1 MPAKY
6 RYPGKSDFE
15 SMSKQGTMSDVDAS
29 SLYREKKEADLLGSS
44 DAKFSQFVK
53 TSKHYM
59 KNEEAALFKMAE
71 DHSLYDTSGNR

>member
-53 TSKHYM
+53 TSKHNM